1 MHLDSDVPV
10 GVESGPERSAVSED
24 LHGFRITDG
33 LQSALLRLVAL
44 DSAATLRSR
53 TGCDYHAHFTAES
66 LGVTCGD
73 PGLGSSPVR
82 SPRGLLVSH
91 LLNLGDGW
99 TLHWLQGSLV
109 PSFPDLRP
117 SLTGTR
123 TPQASVA

>member
-10 GVESGPERSAVSED
+10 GVESGPEHSAVSED

-73 PGLGSSPVR
+73 RSSR
-82 SPRGLLVSH
+82 SSYVTMYLP
-91 LLNLGDGW
+91 N
-99 TLHWLQGSLV
+99 
-109 PSFPDLRP
+109 
-117 SLTGTR
+117 
-123 TPQASVA
+123 